1 MWSDGRR
8 PLKIAALLA
17 ALLILGAIHAWVSM
31 AVVFGYRD
39 CVEAAQAADGARLVF
54 PLWEVTRIDGPDR
67 YAASKVLKD
76 VPIVGDTADLRVG
89 MTVSIEGTF
98 RAADL
103 AVVERRRE
111 IHHLRPWKEGLGL
124 LGFAAAVAL
133 APRFFGWR
141 AGRVREWLT

>member
-1 MWSDGRR
+1 MWSDERR

-17 ALLILGAIHAWVSM
+17 ALLLLGAIHAWLSM
-31 AVVFGYRD
+31 EVVFGYRD
-39 CVEAAQAADGARLVF
+39 CVADPQAADGSRLVF

-67 YAASKVLKD
+67 YAASKVHKD
-76 VPIVGDTADLRVG
+76 VPIIGPTAELHVGA
-89 MTVSIEGTF
+89 TVSIEGRF
-98 RAADL
+98 RASDL
-103 AVVERRRE
+103 AVVETRRE